1 VLVPE
6 TKDKQTTGLTLLHVR
21 FADRLDPTTA
31 RKVLEGYR
39 GRYGALRDA
48 VTETEPSFR
57 DEVLGDVA
65 VIDLLDQ
72 PVHVLAEHW
81 RG

>member
-1 VLVPE
+1 
-6 TKDKQTTGLTLLHVR
+6 
-21 FADRLDPTTA
+21 
-31 RKVLEGYR
+31 VLEGYR

-48 VTETEPSFR
+48 VTETEPAFQ
-57 DEVLGDVA
+57 DEVLGEVT

-81 RG
+81 RR